1 LCSDYTLH
9 PSPAPAHPSH
19 RLVPALRLLALPELP
34 ASLENTQHTAYPH
47 TRAAPPPAPASPAAD
62 ALRAWDATLLG
73 LRERVDAANETAAR
87 ALLRRICE
95 EFDADG
101 RARLARLDAQP
112 PEMPAARQMI
122 RALAHEELRV
132 VRRVLS
138 ALDDEVPW

>member
-1 LCSDYTLH
+1 
-9 PSPAPAHPSH
+9 
-19 RLVPALRLLALPELP
+19 VPALRLLALPELP